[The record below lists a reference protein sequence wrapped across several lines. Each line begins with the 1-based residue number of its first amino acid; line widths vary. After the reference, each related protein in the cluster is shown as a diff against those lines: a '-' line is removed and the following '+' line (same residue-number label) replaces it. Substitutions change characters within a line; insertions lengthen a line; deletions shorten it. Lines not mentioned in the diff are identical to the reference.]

1 MDTLTDR
8 MDVPILSS
16 IVCVTSDTILNFD
29 TDFDKHIDGDIRF
42 EQTL

>member
-1 MDTLTDR
+1 
-8 MDVPILSS
+8 MDVQPM
-16 IVCVTSDTILNFD
+16 VRVTIDTISDFD